1 MSNIQIAE
9 KSVID
14 IHEYIE
20 NVFIQN
26 HPEELIQ
33 LLNAL
38 HPDFQMITLTGHKVD
53 LQAVQQ
59 LFTNKQGTRAGLK
72 ITIEDIQ
79 VINHQDSTVWLQYKE
94 IHNENNVITSRLS
107 TACVIVENSE
117 WQWIYLHETV
127 I

>member
-20 NVFIQN
+20 TVFTQN
-26 HPEELIQ
+26 HPEELTQ
-33 LLNAL
+33 LFNAF
-38 HPDFQMITLTGHKVD
+38 HPDFQMITLTGHKVN

-59 LFTNKQGTRAGLK
+59 LFTNKQGTRTGLK
-72 ITIEDIQ
+72 ITIKDIQ
-79 VINHQDSTVWLQYKE
+79 MINHQDSAVWLQYKE
-94 IHNENNVITSRLS
+94 IHNENGVIISRLS
-107 TACVIVENSE
+107 TACVIVENNA
-117 WQWIYLHETV
+117 WQWIYLHETS

>member
-1 MSNIQIAE
+1 MSNIQVAE
-9 KSVID
+9 QSVID

-20 NVFIQN
+20 NVFTQN
-26 HPEELIQ
+26 HPEELAQ
-33 LLNAL
+33 LFDAF
-38 HPDFQMITLTGHKVD
+38 HPDFQMITLTGYKVN

-59 LFTNKQGTRAGLK
+59 LFTNKQGTRVGLK

-107 TACVIVENSE
+107 TACAIVENNE
-117 WQWIYLHETV
+117 WQWIYLHETS

>member
-1 MSNIQIAE
+1 MSNIQIA
-9 KSVID
+9 KQSVID

-26 HPEELIQ
+26 HPEELAQ
-33 LLNAL
+33 LFNAF
-38 HPDFQMITLTGHKVD
+38 HPDFQMITLAGHKVN

-59 LFTNKQGTRAGLK
+59 LFTNKQGTIAGLK

-107 TACVIVENSE
+107 TACVIIENNT
-117 WQWIYLHETV
+117 WQWTYLHETSM
-127 I
+127 